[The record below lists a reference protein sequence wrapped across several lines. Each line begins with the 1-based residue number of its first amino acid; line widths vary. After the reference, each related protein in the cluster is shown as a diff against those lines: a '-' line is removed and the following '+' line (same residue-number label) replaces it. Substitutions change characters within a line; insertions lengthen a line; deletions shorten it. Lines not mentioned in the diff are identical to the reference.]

1 VVRVLARHGAV
12 TPPTTP
18 KIPAILETEPGAQ
31 QASSPAP
38 VITSQLQHKTMAN
51 SGKVKVGIIGSRF
64 EGDIHCASFQLMP
77 EEAKVVAIASPTP
90 GNAEKLARKYG
101 IPRVFQD
108 YKEMLKEPDIEMVT
122 ITAPNYLHA
131 QMTIDIAN
139 AGKHV
144 VCEKPLCITLAE
156 ADEMIETCKRKGVLL
171 AYAEE
176 LFFTPKYV
184 KAKEMADQGG
194 FGKVYLVKQ
203 SEKHFGPHSDWFWD
217 VERSGGGALMDLGCH
232 GIAFCYWFLGRPA
245 IKSVYAQLGTYVHGA
260 KTKGDDDGVCILE
273 FENNATG
280 MVEVSWAK
288 RGGMSDRSEI
298 FGEGGVTYADLHM
311 GNALPTYSE
320 YGFGYA
326 VEKAPSTQ
334 GWSYPVFEEHWNYG
348 MPQEM
353 RHFARCVRG
362 KETLQSTGED
372 GRVVMQVL
380 YAAYASA
387 GAGQKIPMP
396 YKPTAKTPIG
406 EWLGKRGK

>member
-1 VVRVLARHGAV
+1 M
-12 TPPTTP
+12 
-18 KIPAILETEPGAQ
+18 
-31 QASSPAP
+31 S
-38 VITSQLQHKTMAN
+38 AN
-51 SGKVKVGIIGSRF
+51 QKVKVGIIGSQF
-64 EGDIHCASFQLMP
+64 EADIHAASFAMMP
-77 EEAKVVAIASPTP
+77 EEIDVVAIASPTP
-90 GNAEKLARKYG
+90 GNAEKLAKKYS
-101 IPRVFQD
+101 IPRVFLD
-108 YKEMLKEPDIEMVT
+108 YREMLKEPDIEMVT
-122 ITAPNYLHA
+122 ITAPNHLHA

-144 VCEKPLCITLAE
+144 VCEKPLCMTLSE
-156 ADEMIETCKRKGVLL
+156 ADEMIDVCHRKGILL

-184 KAKEMADQGG
+184 KAKEMADQGA

-203 SEKHFGPHSDWFWD
+203 SEKHFGPHSAWFWD

-245 IKSVYAQLGTYVHGA
+245 IRSIYAHLGTYTHA
-260 KTKGDDDGVCILE
+260 DKTKGDDEAICIIE
-273 FENNATG
+273 FENGAVG
-280 MVEVSWAK
+280 MIENSWGR

-298 FGEGGVTYADLHM
+298 YGEGGVTYADLHM

-348 MPQEM
+348 IPQEM

-362 KETLQSTGED
+362 KETLRATGED
-372 GRVVMQVL
+372 GRVVMQAL

-387 GAGQKIPMP
+387 GLGQKVQLP
-396 YKPTAKTPIG
+396 YQPKTSKPID
-406 EWLGKRGK
+406 EWLGRDGK